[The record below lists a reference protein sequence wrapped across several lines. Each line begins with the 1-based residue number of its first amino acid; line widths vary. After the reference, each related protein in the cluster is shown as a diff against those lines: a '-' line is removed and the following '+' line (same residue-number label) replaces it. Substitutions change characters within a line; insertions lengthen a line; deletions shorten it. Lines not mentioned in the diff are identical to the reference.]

1 MDEQDY
7 SALRKKYG
15 LLCSLPMLLAIVH
28 SIGQI
33 LLQTF
38 LKFNTETMSYSSCP
52 GMGIMYSSSLL
63 SSLLL
68 SGRKNVDLVNSLS
81 SVITIVFT
89 LMMILFSSFAVKG
102 KKGYV
107 LAILITYSVD
117 TICLLPL
124 LLVNYLSSPLL
135 KMTAVDVVLSIL
147 LHLIFFAITLFLF
160 FLSRKLDRYEQENTN
175 I

>member
-7 SALRKKYG
+7 TGLRKRYG
-15 LLCSLPMLLAIVH
+15 LLCSLPIFLSILH

-38 LKFNTETMSYSSCP
+38 LKFNLETLSYSSCP
-52 GMGIMYSSSLL
+52 GLGIMYSSSLL
-63 SSLLL
+63 SALLL
-68 SGRKNVDLVNSLS
+68 SGKQNADLVNSIS

-107 LAILITYSVD
+107 LAILIAYSVD
-117 TICLLPL
+117 AVVLLPL
-124 LLVNYLSSPLL
+124 LLVNYLTSPLL
-135 KMTAVDVVLSIL
+135 KMTTVDVILSVIL
-147 LHLIFFAITLFLF
+147 HILFFAVCLYLYL
-160 FLSRKLDRYEQENTN
+160 LSRKLDRYEQEN
-175 I
+175 